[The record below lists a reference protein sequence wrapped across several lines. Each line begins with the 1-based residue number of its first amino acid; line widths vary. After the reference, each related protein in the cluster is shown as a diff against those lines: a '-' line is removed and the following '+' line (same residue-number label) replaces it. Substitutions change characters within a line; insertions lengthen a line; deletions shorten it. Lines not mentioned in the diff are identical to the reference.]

1 MVLKR
6 LIIGLL
12 LLNNIQADEDAVE
25 IEDDEVKEVKTVL
38 DGKTPCTIQAQC
50 GDDGFFYCN
59 EETKV
64 CVHKELFPML
74 P

>member
-38 DGKTPCTIQAQC
+38 DGKTPCTI
-50 GDDGFFYCN
+50 
-59 EETKV
+59 
-64 CVHKELFPML
+64 
-74 P
+74 